1 MATKYSQIYVS
12 PGVYFE
18 TLDYSLYAPLLTKTI
33 YALVGRF
40 KKGPVEPTYITNPRQ
55 FIETFGIPERGM
67 FATYS
72 AIAYLEQSPS
82 LWVKRLV
89 GPGAKK
95 AAAEL
100 SKGQLVSAEKLNK
113 ADGIHYLYKG
123 RLDFPPIKGTVKF
136 EFGDQK
142 FVDDEKGNLI
152 GPAIIKYPHFIN
164 YDNGEYQFTFDAELN
179 DQYVI
184 NAKFN
189 KKVFNV
195 KKEIITF
202 GADDTNESLHGILNH
217 TKILKTDNFALNIT
231 NEAGQARKFIF
242 HTDDPLAGV
251 AKLVE
256 AADTATD
263 KGTLNLTT
271 GEYTINYT
279 GDNWNNKAVIYV
291 DYDYESY
298 KLKNLYTKDPSNPS
312 QQKPQVF
319 IGNLGSNVLPGTLE
333 IIITTAGTD
342 HLVVTDNGVGYLR
355 KNTNTISVDLMEVTN
370 TVNYDTGEFSFALP
384 HPLVKDTELVCNY
397 VSKFSQ
403 VLHIVTSS
411 DGKNYSGVLTGAPI
425 TKNSVEITIDA
436 VKLKDDG
443 LGALNGDL
451 GNGTIDYLTGE
462 VTINLL
468 TKPTDGT
475 PIVITYLRKFGN
487 VIANSHGDWANGIK
501 VQLTYDY
508 YTGYSFKVWNPGLDV
523 MYDQATELFTGLTF
537 DSVDDVNFYEN
548 KIFSNLVYIVPVRG
562 NKPGDKPI
570 VGNITEI
577 SGGFNDFE
585 NISVDQA
592 IEGIKTFE
600 STEEYNINLICCP
613 DFPGDKK
620 LIHAM
625 LDMCKGRGDCFAI
638 IDPPKGMT
646 PKQIVDWTNGEGKW
660 ASQNVTGLLMSPTY
674 QTKNAIDSRFGAL
687 YYPWLRIYDKFTNSY
702 QTVPPSTRI
711 PAVWAYSDNVSDPWF
726 APAGLNRGRV
736 FDVVGVE
743 RKLTLPERDLL
754 YGYPNI
760 VNPII
765 DMPSEGVV
773 VWGQKTCQR
782 KPTALDRIGPNRLIH
797 YAAKVLSTSVNYL
810 VFDPNDDVTRIK
822 YINTLNPIFE
832 EVKVRRGLYEFKIIC
847 DNSNNTTDNIE
858 VGEMIGDIILQPTKA
873 AERII
878 NRFIITKTGVSLDS
892 VSSADSEM

>member
-18 TLDYSLYAPLLTKTI
+18 TLDYSLYAPILTKTI
-33 YALVGRF
+33 YALVGKF
-40 KKGPVEPTYITNPRQ
+40 KKGPIEPTYITNPRQ

-67 FATYS
+67 FSTYS

-82 LWVKRLV
+82 LWVQRLV
-89 GPGAKK
+89 GPNAKK

-100 SKGQLVSAEKLNK
+100 SKGQTITKEKILK
-113 ADGIHYLYKG
+113 SDGVHYLFSG
-123 RLDFPPIKGTVKF
+123 RLDFPPIPGTIQM

-142 FVDDEKGNLI
+142 ILDDEHGNLI
-152 GPAIIKYPHFIN
+152 GPAILKSPHFIN
-164 YDNGEYQFTFDAELN
+164 YDSGVYQFTFSAELN
-179 DQYVI
+179 DNYVI

-189 KKVFNV
+189 KKLFNI
-195 KKEIITF
+195 KKELITF
-202 GADDTNESLHGILNH
+202 GADDTADSLHGILNH
-217 TKILKTDNFALNIT
+217 TKIIKNDNFILTVT
-231 NEAGQARKFIF
+231 NEANVTREFIF
-242 HTDDPLAGV
+242 HTDDPVAGI

-256 AADTATD
+256 KADTLTD
-263 KGTLNLTT
+263 KGTLNLVT

-279 GDNWNNKAVIYV
+279 GDNWNDKARIYV
-291 DYDYESY
+291 NYDYESY
-298 KLKNLYTKDPSNPS
+298 KVKNLYTKDPLNPD
-312 QQKPQVF
+312 QPKPHVF
-319 IGNLGSNVLPGTLE
+319 MGNLGSNVLPNTLE
-333 IIITTAGTD
+333 IIVVNGTD
-342 HLVVTDNGVGYLR
+342 EHVVASDNGVGYLI
-355 KNTNTISVDLMEVTN
+355 KKTNALSIELKEVTN
-370 TVNYDTGEFSFALP
+370 KVNYETGEFNFALP
-384 HPLVKDTELVCNY
+384 YPLVKDTELVVDY

-403 VLHIVTSS
+403 VLHIVTST

-425 TKNSVEITIDA
+425 TRKSIHIKIDTVELT
-436 VKLKDDG
+436 DDG
-443 LGALNGDL
+443 EGSLNGPF

-462 VTINLL
+462 IAINLL
-468 TKPTDGT
+468 SKPNDGT
-475 PIVITYLRKFGN
+475 PIIITYLRKFGN

-501 VQLTYDY
+501 VQLTHDY
-508 YTGYSFKVWNPGLDV
+508 YTGYSFNIWNPGLDP
-523 MYDQATELFTGLTF
+523 MFDQATELFTNITF

-577 SGGFNDFE
+577 SGGFNDFD

-592 IEGIKTFE
+592 IEGIKVFQ

-613 DFPGDKK
+613 DFPGNKR
-620 LIHAM
+620 LIQEM

-638 IDPPKGMT
+638 IDPPQGMT

-674 QTKNAIDSRFGAL
+674 KTKNAIDSRFGAL

-711 PAVWAYSDNVSDPWF
+711 PAVWAFSDNVSDPWF
-726 APAGLNRGRV
+726 APAGLNRGKV

-743 RKLTLPERDLL
+743 RKLSLPDRDML

-760 VNPII
+760 VNPIL

-782 KPTALDRIGPNRLIH
+782 KPTALDRIGPNRLLH

-822 YINTLNPIFE
+822 YINTLNPVFE
-832 EVKVRRGLYEFKIIC
+832 EVKQRRGLYEFKIVC
-847 DNSNNTTDNIE
+847 DMSNNTTDNIE
-858 VGEMIGDIILQPTKA
+858 VGEMIGDIILQPTKS

-878 NRFIITKTGVSLDS
+878 NRFILTKTGVSLDS
-892 VSSADSEM
+892 FSSSDEQ